1 MKAVFAAAA
10 VSAALGFSS
19 LGLAAGP
26 EDKWDRLP
34 WTDVQPVTLRAG
46 YNTVM
51 QYPHAR
57 AIERFAHRVEERT
70 GENLRI
76 QTFPSETLGSE
87 RQMLEGIIAGNLDM
101 AKISTGV
108 VTSFVPEFGLF
119 DLPYVFRD
127 VSHMMK
133 VVQGPIGKEMSAKLE
148 ARGVKVLFWMEQ
160 GTRSVY
166 TTSKPVKSLDDMKGL
181 KIRTIQ
187 SPIMADTITA
197 FGARPTPMG
206 FGELYMAL
214 KSGVV
219 DGGENA
225 PDAVWYSKQYEVSKH
240 YSLTNHF
247 TSPVMFVMNKAK
259 FDSLSK
265 EYQEIITT
273 TAMETQEWA
282 GALYSTVAADLLDKM
297 KKSGVNVYTVDEAP
311 FRQAA
316 KSVIEKH
323 AGRYSELLKQ
333 VDATK

>member
-1 MKAVFAAAA
+1 MKTVLAAA
-10 VSAALGFSS
+10 VLNAALGVSS
-19 LGLAAGP
+19 LAFAAGP
-26 EDKWDRLP
+26 EDRWDRLP
-34 WTDVQPVTLRAG
+34 WTDAQSVTLRAG

-76 QTFPSETLGSE
+76 QTFPSESLGSE
-87 RQMLEGIIAGNLDM
+87 RQMLEGIIAGNIDM
-101 AKISTGV
+101 AKVSTGV

-127 VSHMMK
+127 VAHMMNVIK
-133 VVQGPIGKEMSAKLE
+133 GPIGKQMSEKLE
-148 ARGVKVLFWMEQ
+148 ARGVKILFWMEQ

-166 TTSKPVKSLDDMKGL
+166 TTSKPIKSLDDLKGL

-225 PDAVWYSKQYEVSKH
+225 PDALWYSKQYEVAKH
-240 YSLTNHF
+240 YTLTNHF

-259 FDSLSK
+259 FDSLPKGFQDILS
-265 EYQEIITT
+265 E
-273 TAMETQEWA
+273 TASDTQEWA
-282 GALYSTVAADLLDKM
+282 GELYSKVAADLLEKM
-297 KKSGVNVYTVDEAP
+297 KKNGVNVYTVDEAP